1 MIQNYGGQKL
11 SKLNGAAQIRALADE
26 FLLDGV
32 FSIETPIEY
41 GSYSFVPIT
50 VEKEHNTT
58 DYLNAA
64 EALETGDLVIS
75 EVGDAVES
83 ILAKNN
89 SDRQILIEASEVLLG
104 NGTQDR
110 IMLESVILQPGEERR
125 IACKCVHAPHPLR
138 GGSRFSSLG
147 ASGEGLRKAI
157 FKQKYCSIMT
167 DVEHYTPAGAVDQSE
182 VWGNVAG
189 SGREAKSSDPAKYT
203 ETLEKKRKDIQKIA
217 EQVREQL
224 PPRTSGLI
232 IMNRE
237 GGIQAFE
244 LYRSSRA
251 FEMRKGFIE
260 SILMDKSLTETW
272 PMASEAAW
280 VMAIQLVYRMREIT
294 DGDVIVQGDS
304 DNLHIGFDD
313 LVGEAIVG
321 TNLTSSQ
328 MNVLY
333 CTLST
338 SS

>member
-1 MIQNYGGQKL
+1 ME
-11 SKLNGAAQIRALADE
+11 KLNGAAQIRALADE
-26 FLLDGV
+26 FLMNGV
-32 FSIETPIEY
+32 FSIERPIEY

-50 VEKEHNTT
+50 IEVEHNSTE
-58 DYLNAA
+58 YLNAA

-89 SDRQILIEASEVLLG
+89 SDRPILIEASEVLLG

-110 IMLESVILQPGEERR
+110 IILESVILQPGEERR
-125 IACKCVHAPHPLR
+125 IPCKCVHAPHPLR
-138 GGSRFSSLG
+138 GGSKFRSMG
-147 ASGEGLRKAI
+147 ASGEGLRKSI

-167 DVEHYTPAGAVDQSE
+167 DVEHYTPAGAVDQSG
-182 VWGNVAG
+182 VWSDVAG
-189 SGREAKSSDPAKYT
+189 DGRDAKSSDQTKYT
-203 ETLEKKRKDIQKIA
+203 ETLEKKRKDIEKIA

-224 PPRTSGLI
+224 PQNTSGLV

-260 SILMDKSLTETW
+260 SILMDKVLTETW
-272 PMASEAAW
+272 PMEPEAAW

-294 DGDVIVQGDS
+294 EGDVIVQEDS

-321 TNLTSSQ
+321 ANPTSSQ

>member
-1 MIQNYGGQKL
+1 MT
-11 SKLNGAAQIRALADE
+11 KLNGAAQIRALADE
-26 FLLDGV
+26 FLMNGV

-64 EALETGDLVIS
+64 EALETDDLVIS

-89 SDRQILIEASEVLLG
+89 SDRPILIEASEVLLG
-104 NGTQDR
+104 NNSQDR

-125 IACKCVHAPHPLR
+125 IAVKCVHAPHPLR
-138 GGSRFSSLG
+138 GGSKFRSMG
-147 ASGEGLRKAI
+147 ASGAGLRKSI
-157 FKQKYCSIMT
+157 FKQKYCSVMT
-167 DVEHYTPAGAVDQSE
+167 DVEHYTPAGAVDQSG
-182 VWGNVAG
+182 VWSDVAG
-189 SGREAKSSDPAKYT
+189 GGQEAKSSDETKYT
-203 ETLEKKRKDIQKIA
+203 ETLEKKRKDIQKVA

-232 IMNRE
+232 IINRE
-237 GGIQAFE
+237 RGIQAFE

-251 FEMRKGFIE
+251 FEKRMGFIE

-272 PMASEAAW
+272 PMEPEAAW
-280 VMAIQLVYRMREIT
+280 TMAIQLVYRMREIT

-321 TNLTSSQ
+321 TNPTSSQ

>member
-1 MIQNYGGQKL
+1 MT
-11 SKLNGAAQIRALADE
+11 KLNGAAQIRALADE
-26 FLLDGV
+26 FLLNGV

-89 SDRQILIEASEVLLG
+89 SKRPILIEASEVLQG
-104 NGTQDR
+104 NGSQDR

-125 IACKCVHAPHPLR
+125 IAVKCVHAPHPLR
-138 GGSRFSSLG
+138 GGTKFSSIG
-147 ASGEGLRKAI
+147 ASGEGLRKSI
-157 FKQKYCSIMT
+157 FRQKYSSIMT
-167 DVEHYTPAGAVDQSE
+167 DVDHYSPAGAVDQSG
-182 VWGNVAG
+182 VWADVGDG
-189 SGREAKSSDPAKYT
+189 GREAKSSDPTKYT
-203 ETLEKKRKDIQKIA
+203 ETLEKKQKDIQKVA
-217 EQVREQL
+217 KQVRDKL

-232 IMNRE
+232 VLNRE

-251 FEMRKGFIE
+251 FEARKGFIE
-260 SILMDKSLTETW
+260 SILMDKALTETW
-272 PMASEAAW
+272 PLEPEAAW

-294 DGDVIVQGDS
+294 DGDVIVQKDS

-321 TNLTSSQ
+321 TNPTSSQ
-328 MNVLY
+328 MSVLY